1 MRRQHLRPHRRV
13 QQGLTMI
20 ELLVG
25 LTIGLLTITVAIGT
39 LMISRQ
45 LSGAVSEA
53 SQLQQQAAQAFRS
66 IGQQARQGGSLR
78 LNLAFGKDSAQSI
91 DLADPVAFEVTA
103 GLASVAGLDT
113 PSSSGD
119 QLTLAYQDYKEL
131 LVGSSTEPQSQFR
144 DCLGQRS
151 TQDSSA
157 GIIRSGFSLDKKAG
171 ATSGELEC
179 RGSTGSPQPVIENVA
194 DFRVRFLLQA
204 GSFGSPTMRY
214 RTADALTATD
224 WPHVQAIEVCLEMEG
239 SENLPESNAQY
250 LNCANQSVARGQ
262 RLRMVFR
269 NTYQIR
275 SQGRP
280 SEVQP

>member
-1 MRRQHLRPHRRV
+1 MQHPFTPTPMRAQH
-13 QQGLTMI
+13 GLSMI

-25 LTIGLLTITVAIGT
+25 LAIGLMTIAVAIGT

-45 LSGAVSEA
+45 VSGSVNEA

-66 IGQQARQGGSLR
+66 IGQQARQAGSLR
-78 LNLAFGKDSAQSI
+78 LNLAYAKDSAQTI
-91 DLADPVAFEVTA
+91 DLADPVAFEVPT
-103 GLASVAGLDT
+103 GVTSVFGKDAPT
-113 PSSSGD
+113 TTED
-119 QLTLAYQDYKEL
+119 QLTLAYQNYTED
-131 LVGSSTEPQSQFR
+131 LVSGSGAQSQFR
-144 DCLGQRS
+144 DCLGQGS
-151 TQDSSA
+151 TDSV
-157 GIIRSGFSLDKKAG
+157 IRSGFSLDKKTG

-179 RGSTGSPQPVIENVA
+179 RGGTGSPQPLIENVA
-194 DFRVRFLLQA
+194 DFRVRFLQQA

-214 RTADALTATD
+214 RTAGTLATAD

-239 SENLPESNAQY
+239 SENLPETTTPY
-250 LNCANQSVARGQ
+250 LNCANQSVVRGQ

-280 SEVQP
+280 TEATP